1 MRNIILSKG
10 ELTMVLDWSDF
21 VWFAIIGALAI
32 YGMTWND
39 RYNY

>member
-1 MRNIILSKG
+1 M
-10 ELTMVLDWSDF
+10 TLDWSDYICL
-21 VWFAIIGALAI
+21 AIIGALAI

>member
-1 MRNIILSKG
+1 
-10 ELTMVLDWSDF
+10 MVLDLSDYIWLG
-21 VWFAIIGALAI
+21 VIAALAI